1 MKKHTKPWED
11 SIGSRLQNLQGEP
24 AFDAWER
31 IEAELEEKPK
41 RMAWF
46 WVAATIAMLAAPTAF
61 YLWQPNQG
69 QVNEPMPMANH
80 DPAAAKTPA
89 THSPAAPVATSP
101 APAYAMDELAR
112 EVQPDQKENRRMDQG
127 AEKTV
132 AAVSETET
140 SKGKE
145 EIAGASVFQQESQA
159 NTLPSGAIDQKF
171 SSSKFVSA
179 ASGSVVATGSTKEP
193 AMSAGAAARRADAL
207 AGGTSVVTGSAGT
220 AALDGAV
227 PKRNQTIVGIA
238 SVAPAAFPLEFS
250 LEAPTYKPSYE
261 TDKEMV
267 VLREKSKDK
276 EKGTLARLWVEAM
289 PTWSYRRIEPSQ
301 ADAVVITAMEDQS
314 ALSSSRMGGQLAAG
328 VAYPLGKKLQWKTGA
343 YYWYQQQNWSYTYHS
358 GKATSYRAS
367 LASADNFSVTPEFNE
382 QTQTVDMTHHNV
394 GVSTGLSYTLPTKFA
409 PSSLETRVH
418 AQFNAQQEISSLLSF
433 GYTIEA
439 KLDQNTRL
447 TFGPSLQL
455 QLNNNQNVSPHFEDK
470 PMSAGVQ
477 MGVIF

>member
-1 MKKHTKPWED
+1 MKKHNKPWED
-11 SIGSRLQNLQGEP
+11 SMGSRLQNLQGEP

-61 YLWQPNQG
+61 YLWQTNQG
-69 QVNEPMPMANH
+69 HANEPMPMAKH
-80 DPAAAKTPA
+80 DPAAAKAPA
-89 THSPAAPVATSP
+89 VHSPAAPVATSP
-101 APAYAMDELAR
+101 APAYAMDELVR
-112 EVQPDQKENRRMDQG
+112 EVQPDQKGSRSMNHG
-127 AEKTV
+127 AKEAV
-132 AAVSETET
+132 AAVSETAT
-140 SKGKE
+140 SKGNE
-145 EIAGASVFQQESQA
+145 EVAGASVFQQESQA
-159 NTLPSGAIDQKF
+159 TKIPSGAIAQEF
-171 SSSKFVSA
+171 SASKSGSA
-179 ASGSVVATGSTKEP
+179 ASGSVVATGSTEE
-193 AMSAGAAARRADAL
+193 AARSARAAAGRADAM
-207 AGGTSVVTGSAGT
+207 AGSTSVVIRSAGT
-220 AALDGAV
+220 AARDGAV
-227 PKRNQTIVGIA
+227 PERNQTIVGIA
-238 SVAPAAFPLEFS
+238 SVAPAAFPLAFN

-276 EKGTLARLWVEAM
+276 EKGTLAQLWIEAM

-301 ADAVVITAMEDQS
+301 TDAVVMTAMEDQS

-328 VAYPLGKKLQWKTGA
+328 VSYPLGKKLQWKTGA

-367 LASADNFSVTPEFNE
+367 LAAADNFSVTPEFNE

-394 GVSTGLSYTLPTKFA
+394 GVSTGLSYKLTTKFA
-409 PSSLETRVH
+409 PSFLETRVH
-418 AQFNAQQEISSLLSF
+418 AQYNAQQEISSLLSF

-439 KLDQNTRL
+439 RLDQNTRL

-455 QLNNNQNVSPHFEDK
+455 QLNNNQNLSPHFEDK